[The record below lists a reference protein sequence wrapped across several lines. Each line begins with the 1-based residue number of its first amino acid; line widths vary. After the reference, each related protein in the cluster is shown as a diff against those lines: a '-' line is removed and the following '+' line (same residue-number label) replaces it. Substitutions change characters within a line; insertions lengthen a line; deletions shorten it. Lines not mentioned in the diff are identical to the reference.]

1 MTELMEEL
9 LEAGFSPERAI
20 YMLNALMLV
29 REEEQRPATLDLT
42 LVDLY
47 TGRVRF
53 FKQGAVSTFIRRGT
67 EVAEI
72 EPGSLPM
79 GMDCEAGPVSAHGQL
94 RDGDMIVMVT
104 DGVLDALKEEDK
116 EAAMRRLLA
125 ESTTLNAR
133 ELAEQVLRA
142 GWSEDE
148 EARDDMTVLVA
159 GVWKK

>member
-1 MTELMEEL
+1 
-9 LEAGFSPERAI
+9 
-20 YMLNALMLV
+20 
-29 REEEQRPATLDLT
+29 
-42 LVDLY
+42 
-47 TGRVRF
+47 
-53 FKQGAVSTFIRRGT
+53 
-67 EVAEI
+67 
-72 EPGSLPM
+72 
-79 GMDCEAGPVSAHGQL
+79 
-94 RDGDMIVMVT
+94 MIVMVT